1 MISVEILR
9 ELSEVW
15 KLFGDLPDDSVLN
28 VDLAAVYLVVSVKTL
43 ARYRQNGG
51 GPEYIQYQA
60 EDSKARNQR
69 INYLLGDLRIWR
81 NNHKVKN
88 SMQAAQVRGLAFTS
102 LSDFTEEHPFIVK
115 NKIIQKRKIKRLGV
129 RDSDTEIYDDVI
141 LGHILC
147 VEETVLKI
155 EISNNDLQVI
165 WISIEEAL
173 KKHWEYNDNKN
184 IFLDCFKLCSQE
196 IITNAEII
204 SDYNFLKQQLR

>member
-28 VDLAAVYLVVSVKTL
+28 VDLAAVYLGVSVKTL

-147 VEETVLKI
+147 VEETVLTSQ
-155 EISNNDLQVI
+155 ISNNDLQVI

>member
-28 VDLAAVYLVVSVKTL
+28 VDLAAVYLGVSVKTL

-102 LSDFTEEHPFIVK
+102 LTDFIEEHPFIVK

-129 RDSDTEIYDDVI
+129 RDSDTDIYDDVI

-147 VEETVLKI
+147 VEETVLTSQ
-155 EISNNDLQVI
+155 ISNNDLQVI

-173 KKHWEYNDNKN
+173 KKHWEHNDNKN
-184 IFLDCFKLCSQE
+184 IFLECFKLCSQE

>member
-28 VDLAAVYLVVSVKTL
+28 VDLAAVYLGVSVKTL

-147 VEETVLKI
+147 VEETVLKS

-184 IFLDCFKLCSQE
+184 I
-196 IITNAEII
+196 
-204 SDYNFLKQQLR
+204 

>member
-28 VDLAAVYLVVSVKTL
+28 VDLAAVYLGVSVKTL

-51 GPEYIQYQA
+51 WPEYIQYQA

>member
-28 VDLAAVYLVVSVKTL
+28 VDLAAVYLGVSVKTL

-115 NKIIQKRKIKRLGV
+115 NKIIQKRKIKRLGI
-129 RDSDTEIYDDVI
+129 RDSDTDIYDDVI

-147 VEETVLKI
+147 VEETVLTSQ
-155 EISNNDLQVI
+155 ISNNDLQVI

-173 KKHWEYNDNKN
+173 KKHWEDNDNKN
-184 IFLDCFKLCSQE
+184 IFLECLKLCSQE

>member
-28 VDLAAVYLVVSVKTL
+28 VDLAAVYLGVSVKTL

-102 LSDFTEEHPFIVK
+102 LIDFTKEHPFVIT
-115 NKIIQKRKIKRLGV
+115 NKIIRKSKIKRLGV

-147 VEETVLKI
+147 VEETVLTSQ
-155 EISNNDLQVI
+155 ISNNDLKVI

-173 KKHWEYNDNKN
+173 KKHWEHNDNKN
-184 IFLDCFKLCSQE
+184 IFLECFKLCSKE

>member
-28 VDLAAVYLVVSVKTL
+28 VDLAAVYLGVSVKTL

-129 RDSDTEIYDDVI
+129 RDSDTDIYDDVI

-147 VEETVLKI
+147 VEETVLTSQ
-155 EISNNDLQVI
+155 ISNNDLQVI

-173 KKHWEYNDNKN
+173 KKHWEHNDNKN
-184 IFLDCFKLCSQE
+184 ILLECFKLCSQE

>member
-28 VDLAAVYLVVSVKTL
+28 VDLAAVYLGVSVKTL

-147 VEETVLKI
+147 VEETVLKS

>member
-28 VDLAAVYLVVSVKTL
+28 VDLAAVYLGVSVKTL

-147 VEETVLKI
+147 VEETVLKS

-184 IFLDCFKLCSQE
+184 MFLDCFKLCSQE